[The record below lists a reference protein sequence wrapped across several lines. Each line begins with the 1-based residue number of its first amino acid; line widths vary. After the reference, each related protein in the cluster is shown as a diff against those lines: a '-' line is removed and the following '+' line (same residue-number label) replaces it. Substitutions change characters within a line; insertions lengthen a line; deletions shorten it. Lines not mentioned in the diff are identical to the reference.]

1 MIDYLEQ
8 LLTQVIEVED
18 EEGEGEGEG
27 EPTSLFSALS
37 PLSPSLSTATLS
49 PSQELS
55 VEQQGKSSSQKDN
68 SSTNSLLTWMAKFDT
83 YDKKIGFLQGQG
95 KGKSLTEDIQ
105 STGSL
110 SPSTQGSNEMM
121 ERATQ
126 DGALSLYRQLT
137 DAQWQASGLV
147 GGGNIAAAPS
157 FSTTSPIPSATSPS
171 PLSTPSSPLSHMTP
185 QSFDTLVTRDAR
197 RYDGGFILY

>member
-18 EEGEGEGEG
+18 EEEEG

-37 PLSPSLSTATLS
+37 PRSPSLSTATLS
-49 PSQELS
+49 PSEELS

-68 SSTNSLLTWMAKFDT
+68 SSTDSLLTWLEKFDA
-83 YDKKIGFLQGQG
+83 YDKQIGFLQGQG

-105 STGSL
+105 STGIL
-110 SPSTQGSNEMM
+110 SPSTQDSNEMM

-147 GGGNIAAAPS
+147 GGGNIAATPS